1 MQTDKEVTEVRSFQ
15 LLASYYK
22 RFIEDF
28 SIIVTS
34 LMGLTKMGKK
44 FMWNARFGNNFII
57 LKK

>member
-1 MQTDKEVTEVRSFQ
+1 MEIAKEVTEVRSFQ

-28 SIIVTS
+28 SIIVTP
-34 LMGLTKMGKK
+34 LMGLTKMDMK